1 MIPLEVIKKQIKFFI
16 ERGNYMKKVICLFSA
31 FLLLLSSAMTTYAH
45 EADSQDYLSIP
56 SYNETYSEQPTDAH
70 EADSQDYLSIPSY
83 NETYSE
89 QPTDTDFLSLQEYNA
104 EYSNGESPLEQ
115 PTDTDFLSLQEY
127 NAEYSN
133 GENPLEIDSPLTTQN
148 DPDICAI
155 SPIRKQTK
163 SIILANQNVKV
174 GTVTLQY
181 QTDIK
186 GGRPQFLYDTC
197 YLGHPNITT
206 YWKLETSN
214 VKFSGDRISVYFS
227 FTYGSFQDHAWVYF
241 YPN

>member
-1 MIPLEVIKKQIKFFI
+1 MEVIKNQIKFFI

-56 SYNETYSEQPTDAH
+56 SYNETYSEQPTGAP

-83 NETYSE
+83 NETYSG
-89 QPTDTDFLSLQEYNA
+89 QPPDNDFLSLQEYN
-104 EYSNGESPLEQ
+104 N
-115 PTDTDFLSLQEY
+115 
-127 NAEYSN
+127 EYSN

-163 SIILANQNVKV
+163 SIILANQKVKV

-227 FTYGSFQDHAWVYF
+227 FIYGSLQDHAWVYF

>member
-1 MIPLEVIKKQIKFFI
+1 
-16 ERGNYMKKVICLFSA
+16 MKKVICLFSA

-56 SYNETYSEQPTDAH
+56 SYNETYSEQPTDAP

-83 NETYSE
+83 NETYSG
-89 QPTDTDFLSLQEYNA
+89 QPTDNDFLSLQEYN
-104 EYSNGESPLEQ
+104 N
-115 PTDTDFLSLQEY
+115 
-127 NAEYSN
+127 EYSN

-163 SIILANQNVKV
+163 SIILANQKVKV

>member
-1 MIPLEVIKKQIKFFI
+1 MIPLEVINNQIKFFI

-56 SYNETYSEQPTDAH
+56 SYNKTYSAQPTD
-70 EADSQDYLSIPSY
+70 
-83 NETYSE
+83 N
-89 QPTDTDFLSLQEYNA
+89 DFLSLQEYN
-104 EYSNGESPLEQ
+104 
-115 PTDTDFLSLQEY
+115 T
-127 NAEYSN
+127 EYSN
-133 GENPLEIDSPLTTQN
+133 GENPLKIDSPLTTQN
-148 DPDICAI
+148 APDICAI

-163 SIILANQNVKV
+163 SIILANQRVQV
-174 GTVTLQY
+174 GTITLQY
-181 QTDIK
+181 QTDIQ

-197 YLGHPNITT
+197 YLSHPSITT

-214 VKFSGDRISVYFS
+214 VEFSGDRIGVYFS
-227 FTYGSFQDHAWVYF
+227 FIYGSFQDHAWVYF

>member
-1 MIPLEVIKKQIKFFI
+1 MEVIKNQIKFFI

-56 SYNETYSEQPTDAH
+56 SYNETYSEQPTDAP

-89 QPTDTDFLSLQEYNA
+89 QPTDN
-104 EYSNGESPLEQ
+104 
-115 PTDTDFLSLQEY
+115 DFLSLQEY

-214 VKFSGDRISVYFS
+214 VKFSGDRISFYFS

>member
-1 MIPLEVIKKQIKFFI
+1 MIPLEVIKNQIKFFI

-56 SYNETYSEQPTDAH
+56 SYNETYSEQPTDAP

-115 PTDTDFLSLQEY
+115 PTDNDFLSLQEY

-214 VKFSGDRISVYFS
+214 VKFSGDRIRVYFS

>member
-1 MIPLEVIKKQIKFFI
+1 MIPLEVIKNQIKFFI

-56 SYNETYSEQPTDAH
+56 SYNETYSEQPTDAP

-83 NETYSE
+83 NETYSG
-89 QPTDTDFLSLQEYNA
+89 QPTDNDFLSLQEYN
-104 EYSNGESPLEQ
+104 N
-115 PTDTDFLSLQEY
+115 
-127 NAEYSN
+127 EYSN

>member
-1 MIPLEVIKKQIKFFI
+1 MIPLEVIKNQIKFFI

-31 FLLLLSSAMTTYAH
+31 FLLLLSSSMTTYAH

-56 SYNETYSEQPTDAH
+56 SYNETYSEQPTDAP

-83 NETYSE
+83 NETYSG
-89 QPTDTDFLSLQEYNA
+89 QPTDNDFLSLQEYN
-104 EYSNGESPLEQ
+104 N
-115 PTDTDFLSLQEY
+115 
-127 NAEYSN
+127 EYSN

-163 SIILANQNVKV
+163 SIILANQQVKV

-181 QTDIK
+181 QTDIQ
-186 GGRPQFLYDTC
+186 GGRPKFLYDTC
-197 YLGHPNITT
+197 YLSHPNITT
-206 YWKLETSN
+206 YWKLETSK
-214 VKFSGDRISVYFS
+214 VEFSGDRIGVYFS
-227 FTYGSFQDHAWVYF
+227 FIYGSLQDHAWVYF
-241 YPN
+241 YPD

>member
-1 MIPLEVIKKQIKFFI
+1 MEVIKNQIKFFI

-56 SYNETYSEQPTDAH
+56 SYNETYSEQPTGAP

-83 NETYSE
+83 NETYSG
-89 QPTDTDFLSLQEYNA
+89 QPTDNDFLSLQEYNA
-104 EYSNGESPLEQ
+104 EYSNGENPLEQ
-115 PTDTDFLSLQEY
+115 PTDNDFLSLQEY
-127 NAEYSN
+127 NNEYSN

-163 SIILANQNVKV
+163 SIILANQKVKV

-214 VKFSGDRISVYFS
+214 VKFSGDRISVYLS

>member
-1 MIPLEVIKKQIKFFI
+1 MIPLEVIKNQIKFFI

-56 SYNETYSEQPTDAH
+56 SYNETYSEQPTDAP

-83 NETYSE
+83 NETYSG
-89 QPTDTDFLSLQEYNA
+89 QPTDNDFLSLQEYNA
-104 EYSNGESPLEQ
+104 EYSNGENPLEQ
-115 PTDTDFLSLQEY
+115 PTDNDFLSLQEY
-127 NAEYSN
+127 NNEYSN

-163 SIILANQNVKV
+163 SIILANQKVKV

-214 VKFSGDRISVYFS
+214 VKFSGDRISVYLS

>member
-1 MIPLEVIKKQIKFFI
+1 MEVIKNQIKFFI

-56 SYNETYSEQPTDAH
+56 SYNETYSEQPTGAP

-83 NETYSE
+83 NETYSG
-89 QPTDTDFLSLQEYNA
+89 QPTDNDFLSLQEYN
-104 EYSNGESPLEQ
+104 N
-115 PTDTDFLSLQEY
+115 
-127 NAEYSN
+127 EYSN

-163 SIILANQNVKV
+163 SIILANQKVKV

-214 VKFSGDRISVYFS
+214 VKFSGDRISVYLS

>member
-1 MIPLEVIKKQIKFFI
+1 MIPLEVIKNQIKFFI

-56 SYNETYSEQPTDAH
+56 SYNETYSEQPTDAP

-83 NETYSE
+83 NETYSG
-89 QPTDTDFLSLQEYNA
+89 QPTDNDFLSLQEYNA

-115 PTDTDFLSLQEY
+115 PTDNDFLSLQEY

-133 GENPLEIDSPLTTQN
+133 GENPLEIDSPLTTKN

-163 SIILANQNVKV
+163 SIILANQQVKV

>member
-1 MIPLEVIKKQIKFFI
+1 MEVIKNQIKFFI

-56 SYNETYSEQPTDAH
+56 SYNETYSEQPTDAP

-83 NETYSE
+83 NETYSG
-89 QPTDTDFLSLQEYNA
+89 QPTDNDFLSLQEYN
-104 EYSNGESPLEQ
+104 N
-115 PTDTDFLSLQEY
+115 
-127 NAEYSN
+127 EYSN

-163 SIILANQNVKV
+163 SIILANQKVKV